1 MFDGA
6 AVRRG
11 PAFSHR
17 LTIVR
22 NRCAILAACNFRP
35 ICATLSCVGRS
46 QVGKE
51 LSTILK
57 AYLENEVALKRYL
70 RRFIR
75 SREAADDLAQEAFVR
90 AFAAEAGRV
99 IESPKAFLFK
109 VAKNLALNELARQ
122 SSMATEPLGDFEGQE
137 VLEDSSQAAVDDVV
151 DSRERIRLLARAI
164 AALPPQCAKVFI
176 LRKMQGLSQKEIAAR
191 LNISVRTVENHVATG
206 LSRCRA
212 YMREHGGMDGEG
224 SSRMPEWAP
233 TVFVKAK
240 KAE

>member
-1 MFDGA
+1 M
-6 AVRRG
+6 
-11 PAFSHR
+11 P
-17 LTIVR
+17 
-22 NRCAILAACNFRP
+22 
-35 ICATLSCVGRS
+35 
-46 QVGKE
+46 
-51 LSTILK
+51 TILES
-57 AYLENEVALKRYL
+57 YLANEGALKRYL
-70 RRFIR
+70 GRFIK
-75 SREAADDLAQEAFVR
+75 SREAADDLAQEAFIR
-90 AFAAEAGRV
+90 AFAAEGARV

-122 SSMATEPLGDFEGQE
+122 SANLVEPLGDFEGQE

-176 LRKMQGLSQKEIAAR
+176 LRKMQGLSQKEIAVR

-212 YMREHGGMDGEG
+212 YMREHGGPAGE
-224 SSRMPEWAP
+224 AP
-233 TVFVKAK
+233 TVFAKAK

>member
-1 MFDGA
+1 MAG
-6 AVRRG
+6 RRWAG
-11 PAFSHR
+11 
-17 LTIVR
+17 
-22 NRCAILAACNFRP
+22 
-35 ICATLSCVGRS
+35 
-46 QVGKE
+46 E
-51 LSTILK
+51 LSTILE

-90 AFAAEAGRV
+90 AFAAESRRM

-109 VAKNLALNELARQ
+109 VGRNLALNELARQ
-122 SSMATEPLGDFEGQE
+122 SSMAIEPLGDFDGQE

-151 DSRERIRLLARAI
+151 DSRERVRLLARAI

-176 LRKMQGLSQKEIAAR
+176 LRKMRGLSQKEIAVR
-191 LNISVRTVENHVATG
+191 LNISVRTVENHVAVG

-212 YMREHGGMDGEG
+212 YMRAHGGAHEG
-224 SSRMPEWAP
+224 GGGNSPMPEKISTA
-233 TVFVKAK
+233 FIKAK